1 LNWGSAP
8 FEVPEHLY
16 REWDARQRGAAL
28 QQDWEAVFDRYRAEH
43 PALAAELLRRMEGKL
58 PEGWDQPIRALALE
72 AQAAMAPLETRKS
85 SQQCLGALAQ
95 TLPELFGGSADLTG
109 SNGTRWKGAPER
121 QYLSYGVREFGMS
134 AMVNGMV
141 LHGGLRPFAGTFLV
155 FMEYARNAVRLS
167 ALMKIPSVWVYT
179 HDSVA
184 LGEDGPTHQP
194 IEQLSNLR
202 TTPGMSVWRPC
213 DTVESAFAWEAAMT
227 NGGPTSLIFT
237 RQKTPA
243 QPRNAET
250 FEAVGRGGYVL
261 RPERDGAVPDALVIA
276 TGSEVSLAMAAA
288 DALARDGV
296 AVRVVSMP
304 SVDTFLA
311 QDQAYRDAV
320 LPPAVRARVA
330 VEAAHPDYWYR
341 FVGLDGVVVG
351 IDRFGLSAPGEVA
364 METLGMTVDNVVAA
378 VRQVAGRHSGAA

>member
-1 LNWGSAP
+1 M
-8 FEVPEHLY
+8 
-16 REWDARQRGAAL
+16 RE
-28 QQDWEAVFDRYRAEH
+28 
-43 PALAAELLRRMEGKL
+43 
-58 PEGWDQPIRALALE
+58 
-72 AQAAMAPLETRKS
+72 
-85 SQQCLGALAQ
+85 
-95 TLPELFGGSADLTG
+95 
-109 SNGTRWKGAPER
+109 
-121 QYLSYGVREFGMS
+121 
-134 AMVNGMV
+134 
-141 LHGGLRPFAGTFLV
+141 
-155 FMEYARNAVRLS
+155 
-167 ALMKIPSVWVYT
+167 
-179 HDSVA
+179 
-184 LGEDGPTHQP
+184 
-194 IEQLSNLR
+194 
-202 TTPGMSVWRPC
+202 
-213 DTVESAFAWEAAMT
+213 
-227 NGGPTSLIFT
+227 
-237 RQKTPA
+237 
-243 QPRNAET
+243 
-250 FEAVGRGGYVL
+250 
-261 RPERDGAVPDALVIA
+261 AVPDALVIA